1 VQESPIFVRSYDL
14 LKWLLQATEH
24 FPRGQRFVMAQRL
37 QAVAFDF
44 QDALVAAGRGSGD
57 TRRRSLDAADYH
69 LARLRLYLRLSL
81 DMRWLSMGQYEH
93 VSRMVDEIG
102 RLLGGWQRKER
113 ESASPS

>member
-1 VQESPIFVRSYDL
+1 MQESPIFVRSYDL
-14 LKWLLQATEH
+14 LKWLLHATERY
-24 FPRGQRFVMAQRL
+24 PRSQRFVLAQRL
-37 QAVAFDF
+37 QVAAFDL

-57 TRRRSLDAADYH
+57 ARRRSLDTADYH

-81 DMRWLSMGQYEH
+81 DMQWLSMGQYEH
-93 VSRMVDEIG
+93 ASRMLDEIG